1 MCKEF
6 EPRRRPRKS
15 CLLGTNRIEN
25 LRGVHID
32 ELLDEALKQT
42 FPESDPVAIDIER
55 GSEHDARVR
64 GSRAPLV
71 DGPLGGLEDQV
82 PRDAGAQQVGD
93 RRSKQMEDG
102 KHRVG

>member
-1 MCKEF
+1 MNVE
-6 EPRRRPRKS
+6 EGLGKS
-15 CLLGTNRIEN
+15 CLLETNRIEN

-55 GSEHDARVR
+55 GSHEHDARVR

-71 DGPLGGLEDQV
+71 DGPLGGLEDRV